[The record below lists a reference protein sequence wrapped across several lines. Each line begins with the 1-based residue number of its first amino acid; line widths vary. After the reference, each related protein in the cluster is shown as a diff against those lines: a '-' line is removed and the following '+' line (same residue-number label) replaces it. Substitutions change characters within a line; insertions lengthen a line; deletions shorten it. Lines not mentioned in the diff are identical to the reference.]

1 MDGRTTDDKFQKST
15 PEKKSDSSVAAM
27 WSALLGALLIVS
39 VLFNVCLVTGCTSF
53 TATQAVVPS
62 ALDGEVV
69 KELAKSLDNDTSGK
83 TSGKTLVLG
92 EDWLRGRQ
100 GMVILVLQ
108 PPEELTL
115 EELKKEL
122 EIKANKGKSIKV
134 YITPDDITTVD

>member
-15 PEKKSDSSVAAM
+15 PEKKSDSSVAAR

-69 KELAKSLDNDTSGK
+69 QELAKSLDN
-83 TSGKTLVLG
+83 TSGKTLELG

-100 GMVILVLQ
+100 GMIILVLQ